1 MGKVRETNSKHWHTA
16 ELNISILKLFNVDK
30 VKKPPMPSMV
40 FRAHNQ
46 QIATHSEHALAF
58 RAQDHQI
65 ATILLI
71 ANQVREQAFFEH

>member
-30 VKKPPMPSMV
+30 VKEPSMV
-40 FRAHNQ
+40 FRAHYQ